1 MEFDF
6 FPKNSQNLTYLYNK
20 YAKTPQI
27 LHNIENV
34 STILITM
41 TGRSGKEVLK
51 DLAGK
56 DLNDSGKIVNLVVT
70 GNSRFYDFSFIEAEL
85 EMWVKYN
92 EYPDLV
98 IVGGASGV
106 DYLAERWAE
115 NQNIPIAV
123 FTEVWQNPRQEDGID
138 SGRPQAPANLPD
150 MMLENAT
157 HLLAFPGPGSVWT
170 NEMILRARNA
180 NIPTVTVSL
189 PMDEHE

>member
-1 MEFDF
+1 MAGTSGREVV
-6 FPKNSQNLTYLYNK
+6 
-20 YAKTPQI
+20 
-27 LHNIENV
+27 EN
-34 STILITM
+34 
-41 TGRSGKEVLK
+41 
-51 DLAGK
+51 LAGK
-56 DLNDSGKIVNLVVT
+56 DLNKSGRVVNLVVT
-70 GNSRFYDFSFIEAEL
+70 GNSRFYDYSFIEKEL

-123 FTEVWQNPRQEDGID
+123 FTEAWQKPRQEDGTD
-138 SGRPQAPANLPD
+138 SGRPHASDNLPNL
-150 MMLENAT
+150 MLENAT

-170 NEMILRARNA
+170 NEMISRAKSA
-180 NIPTVTVSL
+180 KLPTVSISL